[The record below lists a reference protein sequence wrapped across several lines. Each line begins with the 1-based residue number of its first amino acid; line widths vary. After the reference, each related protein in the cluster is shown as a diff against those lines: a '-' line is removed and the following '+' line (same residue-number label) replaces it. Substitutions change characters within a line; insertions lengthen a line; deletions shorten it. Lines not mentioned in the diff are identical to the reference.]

1 MDPKQFTPEELDRL
15 VRTLVETGKPTEVF
29 KVLLEGSRMAA
40 PRAALF
46 LLRQGRIKGWGCVG
60 YGTEAARRLREHSS
74 PADAGWLAEVAASEQ
89 PVSEAESVSADLDF
103 GQPPAA
109 EVMGM
114 TISVVSKP
122 IAIIVIERSSD
133 EEPWMPSLISLLVRI
148 AQLRLDLDL
157 VRRKLKGGDQPQPQ
171 PEAEPEPVAAA
182 AGPADGMPIDPQD
195 EQRMEAARRYARLLA
210 TDIRLYNEEAVVL
223 GRKHGDLIDRL
234 SIHLD
239 RGKKTFLSRHGD
251 LGPTGLQILHEAYVQ
266 VLAAGNDSLL
276 PSKVLD

>member
-15 VRTLVETGKPTEVF
+15 ARALVETGKPTELF
-29 KVLLEGSRMAA
+29 KVLLEGSRMAS
-40 PRAALF
+40 PRAAVF
-46 LLRQGRIKGWGCVG
+46 LIRQGRIKGWGCVG
-60 YGTEAARRLREHSS
+60 YGAEAARRLREHSS

-89 PVSEAESVSADLDF
+89 PVSEAGAVSADLDF

-114 TISVVSKP
+114 TISVVNKP
-122 IAIIVIERSSD
+122 IAIIVIERSNG
-133 EEPWMPSLISLLVRI
+133 EEPWLPSLISLLVRV

-157 VRRKLKGGDQPQPQ
+157 VRRKLKSGE
-171 PEAEPEPVAAA
+171 EARQQPVAETAQ
-182 AGPADGMPIDPQD
+182 PAVELPTDPQD

-234 SIHLD
+234 STHLD

-251 LGPTGLQILHEAYVQ
+251 LGPTGMQILHEAYVQ
-266 VLAAGNDSLL
+266 VLAAGNDSLM
-276 PSKVLD
+276 PSTVLD

>member
-1 MDPKQFTPEELDRL
+1 MDPKQFTPEELERL
-15 VRTLVETGKPTEVF
+15 VRALAETGKATELF
-29 KVLLEGSRMAA
+29 KILLEGSRMAS
-40 PRAALF
+40 PRAAVF

-60 YGTEAARRLREHSS
+60 YGAEAARRLREHSS

-89 PVSEAESVSADLDF
+89 PVSESQSVSADLDF

-109 EVMGM
+109 EVIGM
-114 TISVVSKP
+114 TISVVNKP

-133 EEPWMPSLISLLVRI
+133 EEPWLPSVVSLLVRV

-157 VRRKLKGGDQPQPQ
+157 AQRRLKSGTQAQPA
-171 PEAEPEPVAAA
+171 AEPEPVAEAA
-182 AGPADGMPIDPQD
+182 EPAEAAPTDPED

-223 GRKHGDLIDRL
+223 GRKHGDLMDRL
-234 SIHLD
+234 STHLD

-251 LGPTGLQILHEAYVQ
+251 LGPAGLRILHEAYVQ
-266 VLAAGNDSLL
+266 VLAAGNDSLM
-276 PSKVLD
+276 PSSVLD